1 MIDLWVAHLRDGRG
15 LSAHTVRAYD
25 ADIRSLH
32 AHLGLGEDARARDVA
47 PLLTTRAL
55 RAWLADSAARGAAR
69 STLSRH
75 TAAARNYTAWA
86 HEQGLLPTDPALVLS
101 TARADQRLP
110 EVLDVP
116 AVAALLAQAR
126 EEAGAGDP
134 VRVRDWSALEMLYG
148 TGIRVSELCGLDLA
162 SVDPSTRVLR
172 VVGKGDKER
181 VVPYGVPASRALDAW
196 LGVRVALVRSPTQ
209 ALYLGERGG
218 RLDPRVV
225 RGSLHRVAARAGVHD
240 LSPHALRHSAAT
252 HMLEGGADLR
262 SIQELLGHASL
273 QTTQRYTHVDPRR
286 LSAVYRRAHPRA

>member
-32 AHLGLGEDARARDVA
+32 AHLGLAEDATPQDVG

-55 RAWLADSAARGAAR
+55 RAWLSDSAARGAAR

-75 TAAARNYTAWA
+75 TAAARNYTAWGHA
-86 HEQGLLPTDPALVLS
+86 QGFLLTDPGLVLS
-101 TARADQRLP
+101 TAHADQRLP

-116 AVAALLAQAR
+116 AVDALLARAR
-126 EEAGAGDP
+126 EEAAEGDP

-148 TGIRVSELCGLDLA
+148 TGIRVSELCGLDLG
-162 SVDPSTRVLR
+162 SVDASTRVLR

-181 VVPYGVPASRALDAW
+181 VVPYGIPASRALDAW
-196 LGVRVALVRSPTQ
+196 LSVRPTLVQAPTP
-209 ALYLGERGG
+209 ALYLGEKGG
-218 RLDPRVV
+218 RLDPRVI
-225 RGSLHRVAARAGVHD
+225 RGALHRVAARAGVHD

-262 SIQELLGHASL
+262 SIQELLGHSSL
-273 QTTQRYTHVDPRR
+273 QTTQRYTHVDSRR